1 MERARDEEAE
11 EDEGGQEGEKQLEGK
26 RGQSLVDWTYS
37 PCVCVFEDREGRDDL
52 RFSVGQERRRRETTK
67 SNGMNV
73 VAVLEAAEAEEKHR
87 IELCGMETKRR
98 RSKVV
103 ARGGFWQRGEKRKG
117 GSVVKGIRFR
127 SDGEVVSRKRERER
141 KRARGTRR
149 GMSRESAVPVGF
161 DWVVGERKREFG
173 AVDRASNSKGSR
185 RLAVRQDADARRC

>member
-1 MERARDEEAE
+1 MEPERDEEAE
-11 EDEGGQEGEKQLEGK
+11 EDEGGRKGEKQLEGK

-37 PCVCVFEDREGRDDL
+37 LCVTLCVCVCVFEDREGRDDL

-73 VAVLEAAEAEEKHR
+73 AAVLEAAEAEEKHR

-103 ARGGFWQRGEKRKG
+103 ARGGFWQRGEKRKR

-127 SDGEVVSRKRERER
+127 SDGEVVSRERE
-141 KRARGTRR
+141 
-149 GMSRESAVPVGF
+149 
-161 DWVVGERKREFG
+161 
-173 AVDRASNSKGSR
+173 KGSE
-185 RLAVRQDADARRC
+185 QGEPEEE